1 MKHLGT
7 ILLAALGVAV
17 GAAAIVYGEGDD
29 SPGLQGIGVLVILG
43 VVVLCV
49 RAIRKRRR
57 RSS

>member
-7 ILLAALGVAV
+7 ILLTALGVAV